1 MKEDRKKIPIF
12 SGVVAYFPLAL
23 KELAKVSYAG
33 QEQHNPDKPLA
44 WDRSKSGDEL
54 DALMRHLV
62 DHSIHPVDDDLQ
74 LHLAKVAWRA
84 MAVLQKYLEVED
96 ETTQRIINMRKYD
109 YEEKQTRKTP
119 TKVARMSAEDLE
131 SYAEEVSSKRDQ
143 ALAQIDNNEY

>member
-1 MKEDRKKIPIF
+1 MNTERKKIPIY

-33 QEQHNPDKPLA
+33 QEQHNPDEPLA

-62 DHSIHPVDDDLQ
+62 DHSIHPIDDDLQ

-84 MAVLQKYLEVED
+84 MGMLQKYLEVESSD
-96 ETTQRIINMRKYD
+96 TERIVKMSKNCNYPK
-109 YEEKQTRKTP
+109 E
-119 TKVARMSAEDLE
+119 MSAEDLE
-131 SYAEEVSSKRDQ
+131 KYAEEVNQRED
-143 ALAQIDNNEY
+143 